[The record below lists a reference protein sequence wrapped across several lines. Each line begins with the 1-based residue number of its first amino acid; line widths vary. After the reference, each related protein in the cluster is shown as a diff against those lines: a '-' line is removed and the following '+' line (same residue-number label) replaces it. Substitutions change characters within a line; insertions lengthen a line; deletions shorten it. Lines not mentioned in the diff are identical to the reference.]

1 VKEAK
6 AAYLS
11 IKKRA
16 RIFVTHVIGM
26 LPEGVPYISF
36 HRILLMLEGLIAFA
50 MALAF
55 MPCT

>member
-6 AAYLS
+6 AADPS

-26 LPEGVPYISF
+26 LPEGCRISF